1 MNIFRLYVVKIVYV
15 ENFELIGCINVIVKF
30 IILKSFVN
38 VFDLY

>member
-15 ENFELIGCINVIVKF
+15 VNFELIGCINVIVKF
-30 IILKSFVN
+30 LILKSFEN

>member
-15 ENFELIGCINVIVKF
+15 VYFELIGCINVIVKF
-30 IILKSFVN
+30 LILKSFEN

>member
-15 ENFELIGCINVIVKF
+15 VYFELLGCINVIVKF

>member
-15 ENFELIGCINVIVKF
+15 ENFELIECINVIVKF
-30 IILKSFVN
+30 LILKSFEN